1 MERKQLSKTKKEVI
15 KIYKNSKMVFIEK
28 EFETMELTDFGLGDL
43 YNIGLGI
50 IIYVNTERV
59 CAKELALAPYQIC
72 PQRHLHPDI
81 KGYAGKEETFRCR
94 WGEVYL
100 YISGPETKNIK
111 AKISKRYKDRFTVF
125 HEIILKP
132 GEQYTLETNTWYW
145 FQGGEQGAVLSEFST
160 YSYDEGDIFY
170 DKKIKRIA
178 VDN

>member
-15 KIYKNSKMVFIEK
+15 KIYKNSKMVFTEK
-28 EFETMELTDFGLGDL
+28 EFETMELTDFGLGDF
-43 YNIGLGI
+43 YNIGLSLV
-50 IIYVNTERV
+50 IYVNTKRV
-59 CAKELALAPYQIC
+59 CAKEMALLPNQIC
-72 PQRHLHPDI
+72 PQHKHPPI
-81 KGYAGKEETFRCR
+81 GNSLGKEETFRCR

-111 AKISKRYKDRFTVF
+111 AKIPKRYKDRFTVF

-132 GEQYTLETNTWYW
+132 GEQYTLETNTWHW